1 MLLDPTWII
10 PGPRS
15 LVQLDVHKLCH
26 PSEAPGDMYSL
37 PTPRHH
43 HMAIKSEY
51 VGTEVRKQGIL
62 RHPGDASKVWELAPQ
77 GTALLLLTP
86 CCGGRTVK
94 QLASWLQEEHC
105 HVSLSV
111 LDEQIEQWMGEKKLH
126 GQKNSLVTD
135 FH

>member
-1 MLLDPTWII
+1 MQNPRCYEPHFQKSLMLLDPTWII

-26 PSEAPGDMYSL
+26 PAEAPGDMYSL

-62 RHPGDASKVWELAPQ
+62 RIDRLCISILVFLHLKLANN
-77 GTALLLLTP
+77 A
-86 CCGGRTVK
+86 
-94 QLASWLQEEHC
+94 
-105 HVSLSV
+105 
-111 LDEQIEQWMGEKKLH
+111 
-126 GQKNSLVTD
+126 
-135 FH
+135 